1 MACLPVKRPLRCTAH
16 VAVTLGCVQFCRS
29 PKVLENI
36 CGSTAAFNIF
46 TFACGKRTPRV
57 CLTCL
62 SSHIQIHLTPIAASP
77 GWDTQQGLVAIS
89 RHNGVGR
96 YCRRVLALAG
106 MLIIEAELDT
116 LMALKRRVPQDP
128 PCFHPSGWDG
138 FHHNEVAHASP
149 KYGHPDLRGVRILS
163 RRIHCLG
170 MSIAVYRASI

>member
-62 SSHIQIHLTPIAASP
+62 SSHIPLHLTPIAASP
-77 GWDTQQGLVAIS
+77 EWHTRRGLVAIS

-96 YCRRVLALAG
+96 YCRRVRDVDHRGRTRDTDGTKKKGPARSAL
-106 MLIIEAELDT
+106 L
-116 LMALKRRVPQDP
+116 P
-128 PCFHPSGWDG
+128 PEWLGWL
-138 FHHNEVAHASP
+138 HHWSCTCSP
-149 KYGHPDLRGVRILS
+149 IYGHPGLKGVKILS
-163 RRIHCLG
+163 CRIRCLSV
-170 MSIAVYRASI
+170 SIAVYRVSI